1 MTKMKYLTY
10 IAYILVIIGAIL
22 YLPMREVA
30 PYVFAVG
37 CALLL
42 GTHLAERYNG
52 HSLRQKRNNRTRH
65 LVGIFYAVAGY
76 YMFQPGMY
84 WLPLLTIAV
93 VLDLYTL
100 HVMGK
105 ED

>member
-1 MTKMKYLTY
+1 MKYIERIAFILT
-10 IAYILVIIGAIL
+10 IVGAAL
-22 YLPMREVA
+22 YLPLREVA

-42 GTHLAERYNG
+42 GTHMAERYQGND
-52 HSLRQKRNNRTRH
+52 LRQKRNNRTRH
-65 LVGIFYAVAGY
+65 LIGVIYAAAGY

-93 VLDLYTL
+93 VLELYTL
-100 HVMGK
+100 HVMSK
-105 ED
+105 EK

>member
-1 MTKMKYLTY
+1 MKYIERIAFILT
-10 IAYILVIIGAIL
+10 IVGAIL
-22 YLPMREVA
+22 YLPLPAVA

-42 GTHLAERYNG
+42 GTHMAARYQGND
-52 HSLRQKRNNRTRH
+52 LRQKRNNRTRH
-65 LVGIFYAVAGY
+65 LVGVFYAVAGY

-93 VLDLYTL
+93 VLELYTL

-105 ED
+105 DK

>member
-1 MTKMKYLTY
+1 MKYIPY
-10 IAYILVIIGAIL
+10 IAYILVIVGAIL

-30 PYVFAVG
+30 PYVFALG

-42 GTHLAERYNG
+42 GTHLAEKYNG
-52 HSLRQKRNNRTRH
+52 HDLRQKRNNRTRH
-65 LVGIFYAVAGY
+65 LLGVFYAAAGY
-76 YMFQPGMY
+76 FMFQPGMY

-93 VLDLYTL
+93 VLELYTL

-105 ED
+105 E